1 MQRILKNRNLSCK
14 IQVPVTCSAAN
25 ALKLLDQIIE
35 AARVVYMDEV
45 FHAVS
50 LIIDWLWIRILFT
63 STF

>member
-1 MQRILKNRNLSCK
+1 MQRMLENKNLSCE
-14 IQVPVTCSAAN
+14 IQVPVTCSAAD

-50 LIIDWLWIRILFT
+50 LIIDWLWSLFT